1 MLPSFVGHRSCR
13 SLSLPR
19 LFYPVRRAWLGIALA
34 VSSMP
39 VWSAEPATSKPPA
52 ASASLPASQDISWPA
67 GTPLT
72 IALEKGRLNV
82 IGRDDD
88 KPTVTLTIDSM
99 ELTRPEND
107 PARKLSGLPPLVR
120 EVRIQPEGKGQR
132 VILPTPPSLDL
143 MQVSGVYANLR
154 VPKHFTGVLNIR
166 GKLVDLDL
174 HSFSGTVSAST
185 LSGKTTARDLHGIIH
200 LYNQLGS
207 LQTHNLNGTLRL
219 QQAVGAL
226 TDTASQGKVSY
237 KVIRGQLTVDSQ
249 ANEISIEQVDGTQK
263 IQATQATRLSDNLQT
278 GQATLLLPASLQQG
292 DIQTVNAALSI
303 QVAPEFA
310 GTIQLNGGAGGD
322 IINQLTTEQAQPI
335 HLPLPDKALTLQR
348 GAADTKI
355 TVSTINSTITLL
367 PAQAQA
373 QAQAQ

>member
-1 MLPSFVGHRSCR
+1 MLPSFVGYRSRR
-13 SLSLPR
+13 SPCVFRLSRSVLST
-19 LFYPVRRAWLGIALA
+19 WLSIILA
-34 VSSMP
+34 VGSAP
-39 VWSAEPATSKPPA
+39 VWSAEPTAATPPA
-52 ASASLPASQDISWPA
+52 ANTALPASQEMNWPA

-72 IALEKGRLNV
+72 IELEKGRLSV

-88 KPTVTLTIDSM
+88 KPTATLTINTL

-107 PARKLSGLPPLVR
+107 PVRQLSELPPVVQ
-120 EVRIQPEGKGQR
+120 EVRILPEGKGQR
-132 VILPTPPSLDL
+132 VILPAPPSLDL
-143 MQVSGVYANLR
+143 MQVSGVHANLA

-166 GKLVDLDL
+166 GKLMDLDL

-219 QQAVGAL
+219 QQAVGDL
-226 TDTASQGKVSY
+226 TDTASQGNVSY

-249 ANEISIEQVDGTQK
+249 AKEISIEQVDGTQK

-292 DIQTVNAALSI
+292 NIQTVNAALSI

-322 IINQLTTEQAQPI
+322 IVNQLTTEQAQPI

-373 QAQAQ
+373 QAQ

>member
-1 MLPSFVGHRSCR
+1 MLPSFVGYRSRR
-13 SLSLPR
+13 SPCVFRLSRSVLST
-19 LFYPVRRAWLGIALA
+19 WLSIILA
-34 VSSMP
+34 VGSAP
-39 VWSAEPATSKPPA
+39 VWSAEPTAATPPA
-52 ASASLPASQDISWPA
+52 ANTVLPASQEMNWPA

-72 IALEKGRLNV
+72 IELEKGRLSV

-88 KPTVTLTIDSM
+88 NPTATLTINTL

-107 PARKLSGLPPLVR
+107 PVRQLSELPPVVQ
-120 EVRIQPEGKGQR
+120 EVRILPEGKGQR
-132 VILPTPPSLDL
+132 VILPAPPSLDL
-143 MQVSGVYANLR
+143 MQVSGVHANLA

-207 LQTHNLNGTLRL
+207 LQTHNLNGTLHL
-219 QQAVGAL
+219 QQAVGDL
-226 TDTASQGKVSY
+226 TDTASQGNVSY
-237 KVIRGQLTVDSQ
+237 KVIRGQLMVDSQ
-249 ANEISIEQVDGTQK
+249 AKEISIEQVDGTQR

-310 GTIQLNGGAGGD
+310 GTLQLNGGAGGD
-322 IINQLTTEQAQPI
+322 IVNQLTTEQAQPI

-367 PAQAQA
+367 PAQAQ
-373 QAQAQ
+373 

>member
-1 MLPSFVGHRSCR
+1 MLPSFVGYRSRR
-13 SLSLPR
+13 SPCVFRLSRSVLST
-19 LFYPVRRAWLGIALA
+19 WLSIILA
-34 VSSMP
+34 VGSAP
-39 VWSAEPATSKPPA
+39 VWSAEPTAATPPA
-52 ASASLPASQDISWPA
+52 ANTVLPASQKMNWPA

-72 IALEKGRLNV
+72 IELEKGRLSV

-88 KPTVTLTIDSM
+88 NPTATLTINTL

-107 PARKLSGLPPLVR
+107 PVRQLSELPPVVQ
-120 EVRIQPEGKGQR
+120 EVRILPEGKGQR
-132 VILPTPPSLDL
+132 VILPAPPSLDL
-143 MQVSGVYANLR
+143 MQVSGVHANLS

-219 QQAVGAL
+219 QQAVGDL
-226 TDTASQGKVSY
+226 TDTASQGNVSY

-249 ANEISIEQVDGTQK
+249 AKEISIEQVDGTQK

-278 GQATLLLPASLQQG
+278 GQAILLLPASLQQG

-310 GTIQLNGGAGGD
+310 GTLQLNGGAGGD
-322 IINQLTTEQAQPI
+322 IVNQLTTEQAQPI
-335 HLPLPDKALTLQR
+335 HQPLPDKALTLQR

-355 TVSTINSTITLL
+355 TISTINSTITLL

-373 QAQAQ
+373 QAQ